1 MRILENAFAC
11 RIVVQR
17 SVMQT
22 LQRRNTCTLRMFCV
36 PLVSQKSN
44 GPIHTVRSL
53 LMRLSAQRHAFI
65 STGMQAKKP
74 HNPKIPRHNKPH
86 GIGTRINARPRKKVP
101 HVLKAYIKRREALLS
116 TVLQHLERVKAV
128 DAPKTV
134 EASSEGKSI
143 SRKESM
149 IEDEPSQASTTAKLH
164 DPLDQDGSGF
174 RPEKWS
180 SGWGSDALAPPTT
193 TQGTSPTFKRRLPP
207 HVRSQMYTR
216 RTEGFIDDRAQ
227 SVDATHFL
235 QDVQSPSE
243 QKPIAQLA
251 HGLSRVLFNP
261 GVHWL
266 QDPRSRVYN
275 FTPWLEDIPRVND
288 FAFERVTGFIKSSQD
303 TDLHNLAKQYNRPFV
318 GSTSSLTG
326 LLSHIY
332 FLLSGDREIDVSPLS
347 RAFAH
352 ESTTFTPGQR
362 MPTSVILN
370 YKDDVWSIDSDKANA
385 IAEKNVLSWMGTMLE
400 KFLTLSEQEFKKLL
414 RSAPDTTDA
423 HDSRREAYRYAMSD
437 SFIMRS
443 QLDCI
448 DPRLPGTGVFDIKTR
463 AAVPIR
469 LDILNYEEN
478 SGYLIKTLTGSLES
492 FEKEYYDLIRSA
504 FLKYSFQ
511 ARIGN
516 MDGVLVAYH
525 NTARIFGFQYIPIE
539 DMEAR
544 LYGTGDGARVFN
556 RCLRLL
562 ECVLKEVVGV
572 YGGRSVRCT
581 FDKRDHFGHLDIFVE
596 PADWNE
602 APEKPSPI
610 TQFEVQVENFL
621 DSLPVR
627 GSTAVASH
635 KPWLLQWSI
644 SQSAMDESDI
654 RQNLAYSQSRQ
665 LRALNFPTGV
675 KTLAEMEAYW
685 ERINFGTPKVTKEP
699 TSNGRDGDGEQA
711 VSSSLSHSLAFRS
724 APPEIEHLR
733 KLAREGRDETLRI
746 EAEEASSGR
755 GKIVWGLADVLSGID
770 ESESGE
776 SEADS
781 SEIGFEDTGELTGV
795 SVSQPDEVL
804 PSVSDESSDGSA
816 YETDSSND
824 HKPSTSKSTS

>member
-1 MRILENAFAC
+1 
-11 RIVVQR
+11 
-17 SVMQT
+17 
-22 LQRRNTCTLRMFCV
+22 
-36 PLVSQKSN
+36 
-44 GPIHTVRSL
+44 
-53 LMRLSAQRHAFI
+53 
-65 STGMQAKKP
+65 
-74 HNPKIPRHNKPH
+74 
-86 GIGTRINARPRKKVP
+86 
-101 HVLKAYIKRREALLS
+101 
-116 TVLQHLERVKAV
+116 
-128 DAPKTV
+128 
-134 EASSEGKSI
+134 
-143 SRKESM
+143 
-149 IEDEPSQASTTAKLH
+149 
-164 DPLDQDGSGF
+164 
-174 RPEKWS
+174 
-180 SGWGSDALAPPTT
+180 
-193 TQGTSPTFKRRLPP
+193 
-207 HVRSQMYTR
+207 
-216 RTEGFIDDRAQ
+216 
-227 SVDATHFL
+227 
-235 QDVQSPSE
+235 
-243 QKPIAQLA
+243 
-251 HGLSRVLFNP
+251 
-261 GVHWL
+261 
-266 QDPRSRVYN
+266 
-275 FTPWLEDIPRVND
+275 
-288 FAFERVTGFIKSSQD
+288 
-303 TDLHNLAKQYNRPFV
+303 
-318 GSTSSLTG
+318 
-326 LLSHIY
+326 
-332 FLLSGDREIDVSPLS
+332 
-347 RAFAH
+347 
-352 ESTTFTPGQR
+352 
-362 MPTSVILN
+362 
-370 YKDDVWSIDSDKANA
+370 
-385 IAEKNVLSWMGTMLE
+385 
-400 KFLTLSEQEFKKLL
+400 
-414 RSAPDTTDA
+414 
-423 HDSRREAYRYAMSD
+423 MSD

-562 ECVLKEVVGV
+562 ECVLKEVVAM

-581 FDKRDHFGHLDIFVE
+581 FDKRDHFGHLDIFVG
-596 PADWNE
+596 PVYWNE

-635 KPWLLQWSI
+635 KS
-644 SQSAMDESDI
+644 SMDESDI
-654 RQNLAYSQSRQ
+654 HQNLAYSQSRQ

-685 ERINFGTPKVTKEP
+685 ERINFGTSKVTEEP
-699 TSNGRDGDGEQA
+699 TSNVNGGDGEQT
-711 VSSSLSHSLAFRS
+711 VLSSHFLAFRS

-746 EAEEASSGR
+746 EAEEASSG
-755 GKIVWGLADVLSGID
+755 ID

-781 SEIGFEDTGELTGV
+781 SEIGFEDAGELTGV
-795 SVSQPDEVL
+795 SVSQLDEDL
-804 PSVSDESSDGSA
+804 PSASDDSA

-824 HKPSTSKSTS
+824 HNPSISKPTT